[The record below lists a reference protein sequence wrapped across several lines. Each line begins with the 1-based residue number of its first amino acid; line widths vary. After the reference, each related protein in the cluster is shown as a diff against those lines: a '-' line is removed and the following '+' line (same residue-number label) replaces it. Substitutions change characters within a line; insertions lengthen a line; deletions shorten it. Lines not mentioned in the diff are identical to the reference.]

1 MTEEKFAAKQ
11 AEMLSSIPKVFRG
24 WLSHKAWE
32 DGHAFGYGEVLLLLA
47 DLVDGLKECLEKDK
61 ATVRNHRIELGHKE
75 TDIDLILPR
84 GQLVQL
90 QYRLESPSIDV
101 CLPTECGVVNWQGDD
116 MEPADVVD
124 KQGHIRNAKQLVI
137 DLNPEWVD

>member
-11 AEMLSSIPKVFRG
+11 AEMLSSIPEVFRG

-47 DLVDGLKECLEKDK
+47 DLVDGLKECLGK
-61 ATVRNHRIELGHKE
+61 TPRIQLGPGE
-75 TDIDLILPR
+75 MNVDLILPR
-84 GQLVQL
+84 GQLIQL

-101 CLPTECGVVNWQGDD
+101 CLPTECGVTNWEGDD
-116 MEPADVVD
+116 MKPAKVVG
-124 KQGHIRNAKQLVI
+124 KLKHVRNAKQLVI
-137 DLNPEWVD
+137 DLNPAWVD